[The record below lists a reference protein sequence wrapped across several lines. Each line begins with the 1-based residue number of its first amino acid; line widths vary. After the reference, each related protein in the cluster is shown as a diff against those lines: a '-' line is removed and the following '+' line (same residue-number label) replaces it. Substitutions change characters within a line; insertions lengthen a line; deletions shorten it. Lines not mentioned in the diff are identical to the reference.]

1 VVAGGLARQRALR
14 AAPDPETQKQFY
26 ENSAPDG
33 PEDGLSRAEL
43 LLQAIDLGWRR
54 KDFMPEDLL

>member
-1 VVAGGLARQRALR
+1 MVAGSLARQRALR
-14 AAPDPETQKQFY
+14 AAPDPETQKRLY

-43 LLQAIDLGWRR
+43 LFRAIEFGRRR
-54 KDFMPEDLL
+54 KDFKPEDLL